1 MRKLS
6 FLAAALC
13 ALVTV
18 DLFAVALIDFKMKLP
33 ISVNATAAGEKTATD
48 LPVLVRLSESITGF
62 KYSDLAANGSDLA
75 FGVDDETTVKIYPHE
90 IDTWDPT
97 GESLVWV
104 KVPSV
109 AAGTSFNAYYGNNV
123 TVASTATS
131 VWSGYKAV
139 WHMNEASGNAIDATT
154 NHLDAV
160 PSMGSGYSGDP
171 LEDMVGTDGRF
182 GKARINAT
190 DAAQKRTFL
199 SVPAYKMT
207 EASKFTISGWFRM
220 TDPKTGYARLFSSKK
235 KYNDA
240 YGFEIECAKGSAEN
254 LSLRGASEKPALS
267 VGIPSLVNDWVHLSF
282 VYDSATVYVYANGA
296 LAGSGSVA
304 APNEQYTLS
313 IGSNSDGSEYSLY
326 GKYDEVRLMDGTVSA
341 NRAALE
347 YAAMADAGFLAMG
360 SAEMLDVTMPKFSS
374 TAVAANATAG
384 FDVSFVLAE
393 GAGTLKA
400 VLTDVADSQL
410 SFEADF
416 NGGEEISS
424 AGVYSMTVTGML
436 AGHTYEC
443 AIVGESR
450 NGTPVRA
457 VVGSVYNG
465 GIQIKR
471 VNDADEMDMS
481 SGFFKVSLVDG
492 GVTVGSDVTVSY
504 TIGGTAVAGETYE
517 EIEASVVIP
526 AGGSEALIEIKPIYS
541 TSIDEDVDVML
552 TLNPGPYLIGD
563 AATATVVVK
572 NSSVNPYV
580 RYVAM
585 DGNDAN
591 NGYTISTAMATLQAA
606 IDSLDEFSD
615 AHDCT
620 VYVADGTYEQ
630 PVNVEKQYCVYI
642 TGRISVIGMTR
653 DPKDVV
659 ITRNASAYAIFN
671 VENADAK
678 LQYLTISNGKLGT
691 ASNDGVHKGGGVY
704 LAKGVVEDCIVT
716 GCNGPAYGQAGVGI
730 YVVAGRVSRCEIRNC
745 TSSNDEANG
754 TGVCLEG
761 GLVEDT
767 LVTGCSCK
775 NGGAIKLSGSA
786 TAVNCTVV
794 DNTGTS
800 TAGIRIDSDTAKAV
814 NCAIFG
820 NKVTESM
827 TRGVYTETRGA
838 CYVNCAADLEIVGGV
853 NCIRCRPVFKD
864 WANGDYRPVAGSPL
878 LNAGGPRTGATS
890 ETDLLGKPRVVGTA
904 DIGCYENQADVQ
916 ELGLFW
922 IADKRTLPTTVSFAA
937 DTIGVDS
944 PTYSWTLHNET
955 TGEDKMS
962 EGKSFDLAFD
972 DADAGTYTVSV
983 TAGGLTYVSPDKL
996 QLSPAELYVD
1006 AESVAPAFPFGS
1018 ETPSTTVQ
1026 AAIDAAVDGA
1036 TIFIAPGTYPISAQM
1051 TVTKALR
1058 ILGTG
1063 AKYTD
1068 VVITN
1073 TVKSANHRIFVLQH
1087 ADAFVANLTM
1097 AGGYTIGGEGGNLLI
1112 SGKGGTVSNCWLTA
1126 ATTDANYQ
1134 QGSAAAHLA
1143 AGLLTHC
1150 EISRCN
1156 SMPKSGHPQP
1166 CTRVLYVGNG
1176 RASNCLIHDCDYRI
1190 DYVYGTENGTRGGGE
1205 MVKVSAN
1212 GILDNCTIV
1221 NVVNADSAAVVY
1233 VYAAQGGFSKS
1244 SKVVNCAIFGND
1256 QNGQALNPMLGG
1268 TAHMT
1273 PPTVCFKNCATER
1286 PIEIFYAKSTNGLTG
1301 LHTADESN
1309 ITNAMRA
1316 ACFVDYANGNYRVKE
1331 ESPMIDVGGTFAEVP
1346 QLAQVDLA
1354 GKSRIVGAAIDIGCY
1369 ELQAS
1374 AAKNGLMI
1382 FFR

>member
-48 LPVLVRLSESITGF
+48 LPVLVRLSESIAGF
-62 KYSDLAANGSDLA
+62 KYSDLAADGSDLA
-75 FGVDDETTVKIYPHE
+75 FGVDDETTVTIYPHE
-90 IDTWDPT
+90 IDTWDRT

-109 AAGTSFNAYYGNNV
+109 AADTSFNAYYGNNV

-160 PSMGSGYSGDP
+160 PSRHSGYTVDP
-171 LEDMVGTDGRF
+171 LAEMVGTDGRF

-190 DAAQKRTFL
+190 DATQKRTFL

-207 EASKFTISGWFRM
+207 DASKFTISGWFRM

-235 KYNDA
+235 TYKDA
-240 YGFEIECAKGSAEN
+240 YGFEIECAVGSAEK
-254 LSLRGASEKPALS
+254 LSLRGASETATS
-267 VGIPSLVNDWVHLSF
+267 VTIPSLVDDWVHLSF
-282 VYDSATVYVYANGA
+282 VYDSTMVYVYANGA
-296 LAGSGSVA
+296 LVGSGKVA
-304 APNEQYTLS
+304 APNEKYKLS
-313 IGSNSDGSEYSLY
+313 IGSNSDGSEWSFY
-326 GKYDEVRLMDGTVSA
+326 GKYDEVRLMDGTVST
-341 NRAALE
+341 NRVALE
-347 YAAMADAGFLAMG
+347 YAAMAGGLLDIGTSKQLDASAAQFVDVPSVSINANGNIEA
-360 SAEMLDVTMPKFSS
+360 SAEVLSGKGSLGFIYENLATGVAITNIIVASFDGARSFSD
-374 TAVAANATAG
+374 TP
-384 FDVSFVLAE
+384 
-393 GAGTLKA
+393 TL
-400 VLTDVADSQL
+400 
-410 SFEADF
+410 EADTMF
-416 NGGEEISS
+416 S
-424 AGVYSMTVTGML
+424 L
-436 AGHTYEC
+436 A
-443 AIVGESR
+443 AFSLSPS
-450 NGTPVRA
+450 GTPVKKL
-457 VVGSVYNG
+457 GPNFYNG
-465 GIQIKR
+465 KLTVSPGD
-471 VNDADEMDMS
+471 DADETTLAPGTFTISRGTATQGDLVVQYTVVGGEGGYEPLSGTVTIPDGETIATVTVVPVYTTEISENVDITLSLS
-481 SGFFKVSLVDG
+481 SGGYK
-492 GVTVGSDVTVSY
+492 
-504 TIGGTAVAGETYE
+504 IGTTG
-517 EIEASVVIP
+517 AS
-526 AGGSEALIEIKPIYS
+526 ASIK
-541 TSIDEDVDVML
+541 L
-552 TLNPGPYLIGD
+552 
-563 AATATVVVK
+563 K
-572 NSSVNPYV
+572 NSASNIYV
-580 RYVAM
+580 RYVST
-585 DGNDAN
+585 DGDDAN
-591 NGYTISTAMATLQAA
+591 DGMELATAKATLQAA

-630 PVNVEKQYCVYI
+630 PKNVANYYSVYVTKRVSI
-642 TGRISVIGMTR
+642 IGMSSDASKVT
-653 DPKDVV
+653 
-659 ITRNASAYAIFN
+659 ITRASDAKAIFDL
-671 VENADAK
+671 ENEYAALK
-678 LQYLTISNGKLGT
+678 HLTISGGT
-691 ASNDGVHKGGGVY
+691 LHSSNSGGVQKGGGVY
-704 LAKGVVEDCIVT
+704 LANGVVEDCIVT

-800 TAGIRIDSDTAKAV
+800 TAGIRIDSNTAKAV

-864 WANGDYRPVAGSPL
+864 WAKGDFRPVAGSPL
-878 LNAGGPRTGATS
+878 LNAGGTRTGATS
-890 ETDLLGKPRVVGTA
+890 ETDLLGKPRVVGTV

-922 IADKRTLPTTVSFAA
+922 TADKRTLPTTVSFAA

-944 PTYSWTLHNET
+944 PTYFWTLHNET

-962 EGKSFDLAFD
+962 EGKTFNIAFD

-996 QLSPAELYVD
+996 QLSLAELYVD
-1006 AESVAPAFPFGS
+1006 AESEAPAFPFGS

-1051 TVTKALR
+1051 TVTKDLR

-1063 AKYTD
+1063 AKYTE

-1073 TVKSANHRIFVLQH
+1073 TVKSADHRIFVLQH
-1087 ADAFVANLTM
+1087 PDVFVANLTM
-1097 AGGYTIGGEGGNLLI
+1097 AGGYTSSGGDGGNLLI

-1156 SMPKSGHPQP
+1156 SMPKSGQP

-1268 TAHMT
+1268 NANMT

-1286 PIEIFYAKSTNGLTG
+1286 PIEIFYAKSTNGPTG

-1316 ACFVDYANGNYRVKE
+1316 ACFVDYANGDYRVKE
-1331 ESPMIDVGGTFAEVP
+1331 ESPLIDVGGTFAEVP

>member
-1 MRKLS
+1 M
-6 FLAAALC
+6 
-13 ALVTV
+13 
-18 DLFAVALIDFKMKLP
+18 
-33 ISVNATAAGEKTATD
+33 
-48 LPVLVRLSESITGF
+48 
-62 KYSDLAANGSDLA
+62 
-75 FGVDDETTVKIYPHE
+75 
-90 IDTWDPT
+90 
-97 GESLVWV
+97 
-104 KVPSV
+104 
-109 AAGTSFNAYYGNNV
+109 
-123 TVASTATS
+123 
-131 VWSGYKAV
+131 
-139 WHMNEASGNAIDATT
+139 
-154 NHLDAV
+154 
-160 PSMGSGYSGDP
+160 
-171 LEDMVGTDGRF
+171 
-182 GKARINAT
+182 
-190 DAAQKRTFL
+190 
-199 SVPAYKMT
+199 
-207 EASKFTISGWFRM
+207 
-220 TDPKTGYARLFSSKK
+220 
-235 KYNDA
+235 
-240 YGFEIECAKGSAEN
+240 
-254 LSLRGASEKPALS
+254 
-267 VGIPSLVNDWVHLSF
+267 
-282 VYDSATVYVYANGA
+282 
-296 LAGSGSVA
+296 
-304 APNEQYTLS
+304 
-313 IGSNSDGSEYSLY
+313 
-326 GKYDEVRLMDGTVSA
+326 
-341 NRAALE
+341 
-347 YAAMADAGFLAMG
+347 
-360 SAEMLDVTMPKFSS
+360 
-374 TAVAANATAG
+374 
-384 FDVSFVLAE
+384 
-393 GAGTLKA
+393 
-400 VLTDVADSQL
+400 LTDVADSQP

-424 AGVYSMTVTGML
+424 AGVYSTTVTGMS

-471 VNDADEMDMS
+471 VNDADETDMS

-630 PVNVEKQYCVYI
+630 PKNVANYYSVYVTKRVSI
-642 TGRISVIGMTR
+642 IGMSSDASKVT
-653 DPKDVV
+653 
-659 ITRNASAYAIFN
+659 ITRASDAKAIFDL
-671 VENADAK
+671 ENEYAALK
-678 LQYLTISNGKLGT
+678 HLTISGGT
-691 ASNDGVHKGGGVY
+691 LHSSNSGGVQKGGGVY
-704 LAKGVVEDCIVT
+704 LANGVVEDCIVT
-716 GCNGPAYGQAGVGI
+716 GCNGPAHGQAGVGI

-864 WANGDYRPVAGSPL
+864 WANGDFRPVAGSPL
-878 LNAGGPRTGATS
+878 LNAGGTRTGATS

-944 PTYSWTLHNET
+944 PTYSWTLQNET

-1051 TVTKALR
+1051 TVTKDLR

-1063 AKYTD
+1063 AKYTE

-1156 SMPKSGHPQP
+1156 SMPRSGQP

-1233 VYAAQGGFSKS
+1233 VSAAQGGFSKS

-1286 PIEIFYAKSTNGLTG
+1286 PIEIFYAESTSGLTG
-1301 LHTADESN
+1301 LHAADESN

-1331 ESPMIDVGGTFAEVP
+1331 ESPMINVGGTFAEVP

-1354 GKSRIVGAAIDIGCY
+1354 SKSRIVGAAIDIGCY

>member
-6 FLAAALC
+6 LLAAALC

-48 LPVLVRLSESITGF
+48 LPVLVRLSEAITGF
-62 KYSDLAANGSDLA
+62 KYSDLAADGSDLA
-75 FGVDDETTVKIYPHE
+75 FGVDDETTVTIYPHE

-160 PSMGSGYSGDP
+160 PSRHLGYIGDP
-171 LEDMVGTDGRF
+171 LADMVGTDGRF

-207 EASKFTISGWFRM
+207 DASKFTISGWFRM

-240 YGFEIECAKGSAEN
+240 YGFEIECAVGSAEK
-254 LSLRGASEKPALS
+254 LSLRGASSTAPS
-267 VGIPSLVNDWVHLSF
+267 VTIPSLVDNWVHLSF
-282 VYDSATVYVYANGA
+282 VYDSTMVYVYANGA
-296 LAGSGSVA
+296 LAGSGTVA
-304 APNEQYTLS
+304 APNEKYTLS

-326 GKYDEVRLMDGTVSA
+326 GKYDEVRLVDGTVSA

-347 YAAMADAGFLAMG
+347 YAAMAGGLLDIGTSKQLDAGAAQFVDVPSVSINANG
-360 SAEMLDVTMPKFSS
+360 NIEASAEVLSGKGSLGFIYENLATGVAITNIIVASFDGARSFSD
-374 TAVAANATAG
+374 TP
-384 FDVSFVLAE
+384 
-393 GAGTLKA
+393 TL
-400 VLTDVADSQL
+400 
-410 SFEADF
+410 EADTMF
-416 NGGEEISS
+416 S
-424 AGVYSMTVTGML
+424 L
-436 AGHTYEC
+436 A
-443 AIVGESR
+443 AFSLSPS
-450 NGTPVRA
+450 GTPVKKL
-457 VVGSVYNG
+457 GPNFYNG
-465 GIQIKR
+465 KLTVSPGD
-471 VNDADEMDMS
+471 DADETTLAPGTFTISRGTATQGDLVVQYTVVGGEGGYEPL
-481 SGFFKVSLVDG
+481 SGTVTIPDG
-492 GVTVGSDVTVSY
+492 ETIATVTVVPVY
-504 TIGGTAVAGETYE
+504 TTEISENVDITLSLLSGGYKIGTTG
-517 EIEASVVIP
+517 AS
-526 AGGSEALIEIKPIYS
+526 ASIK
-541 TSIDEDVDVML
+541 L
-552 TLNPGPYLIGD
+552 
-563 AATATVVVK
+563 K
-572 NSSVNPYV
+572 NSASNIYV
-580 RYVAM
+580 RYVST

-630 PVNVEKQYCVYI
+630 PKNVANYYSVYVTKRVSI
-642 TGRISVIGMTR
+642 IGMSSDASKVT
-653 DPKDVV
+653 
-659 ITRNASAYAIFN
+659 ITRASDAKAIFDL
-671 VENADAK
+671 ENEYAALK
-678 LQYLTISNGKLGT
+678 HLTISGGT
-691 ASNDGVHKGGGVY
+691 LHSSNSGGVQKGGGVY
-704 LAKGVVEDCIVT
+704 LANGVVEDCIVT

-775 NGGAIKLSGSA
+775 NGGAIKLSGLA

-864 WANGDYRPVAGSPL
+864 WANGDFRPVAGSPL
-878 LNAGGPRTGATS
+878 LNAGGTRTGATS
-890 ETDLLGKPRVVGTA
+890 ETDLLGKPRFVGTV

-922 IADKRTLPTTVSFAA
+922 TADKRTLPTTVSFAA

-996 QLSPAELYVD
+996 QLSAVELYVD

-1051 TVTKALR
+1051 TVTKDLR

-1063 AKYTD
+1063 AKYTE

-1156 SMPKSGHPQP
+1156 SMPKSGQP

-1233 VYAAQGGFSKS
+1233 VSAAQGGFSKS

-1268 TAHMT
+1268 NANMT

-1286 PIEIFYAKSTNGLTG
+1286 PIEIFYAKSTNGPTG

-1316 ACFVDYANGNYRVKE
+1316 ACFVDYANGDYRVKE

-1354 GKSRIVGAAIDIGCY
+1354 SKSRIVGTAIDIGCY